1 MAAQLRLKLDIAAP
15 FRRED
20 YVASPSTTE
29 ALRLLDQ
36 WPNWRGGALALV
48 GPAGSG
54 KTHLATAWAKQVGA
68 RIVAADGSNTAD
80 LLELEGAPV
89 LLENADQAGMGEQ
102 LFHLINMAAR
112 QGGSLLVTART
123 PPMAWPADLPDLRSR
138 LNALPVALLAE
149 PDDAVLTA
157 LIDKFCRERNIRPP
171 DDLTPY
177 LVRRIERSAAKA
189 RDIVIRLDETA
200 DSLHRPISKALA
212 REILE
217 RDAGEDEAAAD

>member
-1 MAAQLRLKLDIAAP
+1 LAAQLRLKLDSAAP

-20 YVASPSTTE
+20 YLASTATAE
-29 ALRLLDQ
+29 GLKLFDQ

-54 KTHLATAWAKQVGA
+54 KTHLATAWAEKVGA
-68 RIVAADGSNTAD
+68 RIVAADGSNAAD
-80 LLELEGAPV
+80 LLDLEGAPV
-89 LLENADQAGMGEQ
+89 LLEDADRAGIGEL

-112 QGGSLLVTART
+112 AGGSLLVTART
-123 PPMAWPADLPDLRSR
+123 PPNSWPAGLPDLRSR
-138 LNALPVALLAE
+138 LNALPVAQLAE

-157 LIDKFCRERNIRPP
+157 LIDKFFRERNIRPP

-177 LVRRIERSAAKA
+177 LVRRIERSAARA
-189 RDIVIRLDETA
+189 RDIVAKLDETA
-200 DSLHRPISKALA
+200 DALHRPISKALA

-217 RDAGEDEAAAD
+217 KDADQRELWD

>member
-1 MAAQLRLKLDIAAP
+1 LAAQLRLKLDRAAP

-20 YVASPSTTE
+20 YLASPSTSE
-29 ALRLLDQ
+29 ALSLLDQ

-54 KTHLATAWAKQVGA
+54 KTHLATAWAERAAA
-68 RIVAADGSNTAD
+68 RIVAGDGSGAAG
-80 LLELEGAPV
+80 LVELEGAPV
-89 LLENADQAGMGEQ
+89 LLEDADRPGIGEL

-112 QGGSLLVTART
+112 AGGSLLVTART
-123 PPMAWPADLPDLRSR
+123 PPKAWPTDLPDLRSR

-157 LIDKFCRERNIRPP
+157 LLDKFFRERNIRPP
-171 DDLTPY
+171 EDLLPY
-177 LVRRIERSAAKA
+177 LVRRIERSAAMA
-189 RDIVIRLDETA
+189 RDIVVRLDETA
-200 DSLHRPISKALA
+200 DAQHRPISKALA

-217 RDAGEDEAAAD
+217 QDSAQPGLWD